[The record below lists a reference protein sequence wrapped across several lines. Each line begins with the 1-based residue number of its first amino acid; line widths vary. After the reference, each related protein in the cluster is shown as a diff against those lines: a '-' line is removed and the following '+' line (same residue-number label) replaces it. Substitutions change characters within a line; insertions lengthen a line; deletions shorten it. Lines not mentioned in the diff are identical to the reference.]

1 MLTRWH
7 LRCPHRQGTCY
18 KYEVEC
24 NTGAIC
30 LCNKPWADS
39 GFKIK
44 TNVSDV
50 WQHRPTTALTSF
62 FVVLYGQIWCFAS
75 EVLPSIPNL
84 ISEETFCL
92 RCLHSSTDHHQV
104 LPWASPSTS
113 PGAGRGGLGLCFE
126 WTESRCWFVWCLG
139 WSLDSLLG
147 FWNELSNRWLGVHGS
162 FGFRFSSLGMIS
174 LLSLAHLFP
183 WAWLFLVAE
192 DKDLSYCC
200 IPLRRAAL
208 HSTVLSSSLQF
219 SLLAERDLAEGAGG
233 CLWCLLAGR
242 RALKA
247 LRQLPPWNTTVLV
260 SMPALCVLKRLPG
273 WDGWQPSSVS
283 QRAGGVGER
292 GLGRSLLLL
301 QVSNALRP
309 PLLHPVLF
317 VFLQKCPASWSVA
330 ALSAAVQKTR
340 SPWTRKISV
349 SLLRCMIKR

>member
-1 MLTRWH
+1 M
-7 LRCPHRQGTCY
+7 
-18 KYEVEC
+18 C
-24 NTGAIC
+24 NNTARLQPSPLSL
-30 LCNKPWADS
+30 LCFMDR
-39 GFKIK
+39 
-44 TNVSDV
+44 SDV
-50 WQHRPTTALTSF
+50 LPQKCSLRFPVWFLKKL
-62 FVVLYGQIWCFAS
+62 FVCAACTVA
-75 EVLPSIPNL
+75 
-84 ISEETFCL
+84 
-92 RCLHSSTDHHQV
+92 
-104 LPWASPSTS
+104 PSTTRS
-113 PGAGRGGLGLCFE
+113 FPGHPLVPVLGLGEEALACVLNEQNRMCF
-126 WTESRCWFVWCLG
+126 ESRCWFVWCLS

-219 SLLAERDLAEGAGG
+219 SLLAEQDLAEGAGG

-283 QRAGGVGER
+283 QRAGGVESGAWAALCSCSKWATCW
-292 GLGRSLLLL
+292 GHPSCTLFCLYFCRSVLQADLLQHCLLLF
-301 QVSNALRP
+301 RKP
-309 PLLHPVLF
+309 EVLE
-317 VFLQKCPASWSVA
+317 LA
-330 ALSAAVQKTR
+330 R
-340 SPWTRKISV
+340 
-349 SLLRCMIKR
+349 